1 MAEAAAES
9 VVAPAEPVV
18 AVTPPGRAE
27 RVTMG
32 AATSLLAVVGALLV
46 GAVILLVSGENPIT
60 AYAAIIDG
68 AFGDMFALGET
79 LARATPLAIIG
90 CGAAVA
96 LRAGLVSLGAQG
108 QVILGAIGALVAA
121 QALEDAPSV
130 VAIPLVALAGAALGA
145 AWALIPALLR
155 AHLRV
160 NEILSTLLFT
170 EFAALLLEYLL
181 NGPLK
186 EPSAITPKSEAF
198 PENSQLGLLVGGTRL
213 HVGVLL
219 APVAAGLFALWIRSV
234 RGFRYDLY
242 GENPRL
248 ATSLGV
254 SERKVIVNS
263 LLVSGAAAGVVGWIQ
278 AAGLLDRVY
287 VDIAEQLGFF
297 GLVVAFLGGARPAGV
312 LGAAL
317 LFGALQ
323 SGGLSMQSSE
333 GIPAT
338 LSDVIQALILLGF
351 SVRYAPSIA
360 GLLRRVSRSAT
371 LLPGR
376 ASDGKG

>member
-1 MAEAAAES
+1 MAEVAAES
-9 VVAPAEPVV
+9 VVAAAEPVV
-18 AVTPPGRAE
+18 AVTPPSRAE

-130 VAIPLVALAGAALGA
+130 VAIPLVALAGAVLGA

-186 EPSAITPKSEAF
+186 EASAITPKSEAF

-219 APVAAGLFALWIRSV
+219 APVAAGMFALWIRSV

-254 SERKVIVNS
+254 SERKVIVHS

-376 ASDGKG
+376 ATDGKG

>member
-1 MAEAAAES
+1 MAEATTETVPA
-9 VVAPAEPVV
+9 AEPVV
-18 AVTPPGRAE
+18 AVTPPSRAE

-121 QALEDAPSV
+121 QALEDAPSA

-297 GLVVAFLGGARPAGV
+297 GLVVAFLGGARPVGV

-376 ASDGKG
+376 ATDGKG

>member
-1 MAEAAAES
+1 
-9 VVAPAEPVV
+9 
-18 AVTPPGRAE
+18 
-27 RVTMG
+27 
-32 AATSLLAVVGALLV
+32 
-46 GAVILLVSGENPIT
+46 
-60 AYAAIIDG
+60 
-68 AFGDMFALGET
+68 
-79 LARATPLAIIG
+79 
-90 CGAAVA
+90 
-96 LRAGLVSLGAQG
+96 
-108 QVILGAIGALVAA
+108 
-121 QALEDAPSV
+121 
-130 VAIPLVALAGAALGA
+130 
-145 AWALIPALLR
+145 
-155 AHLRV
+155 
-160 NEILSTLLFT
+160 
-170 EFAALLLEYLL
+170 
-181 NGPLK
+181 
-186 EPSAITPKSEAF
+186 
-198 PENSQLGLLVGGTRL
+198 
-213 HVGVLL
+213 
-219 APVAAGLFALWIRSV
+219 VAAGLFALWIRSV

-254 SERKVIVNS
+254 SERKVIVHS

-297 GLVVAFLGGARPAGV
+297 GLVVAFLGGARPVGV

-351 SVRYAPSIA
+351 SVRYAPAIA

-376 ASDGKG
+376 ATDGRG

>member
-1 MAEAAAES
+1 
-9 VVAPAEPVV
+9 V
-18 AVTPPGRAE
+18 AVTPPSRAE

-121 QALEDAPSV
+121 QALEDAPSA
-130 VAIPLVALAGAALGA
+130 VAIPMVALAGALLGA
-145 AWALIPALLR
+145 LWALIPALLR

-254 SERKVIVNS
+254 SERKVIVHS

-278 AAGLLDRVY
+278 AAGLVDRVY

-297 GLVVAFLGGARPAGV
+297 GLVVAFLGGARPVGV

-351 SVRYAPSIA
+351 SVRYAPAIA

-376 ASDGKG
+376 ATDGRG

>member
-1 MAEAAAES
+1 MAEAVTEPVPAA
-9 VVAPAEPVV
+9 AEPVV

-60 AYAAIIDG
+60 AYAAILDG

-79 LARATPLAIIG
+79 LSRATPLAIIG

-121 QALEDAPSV
+121 QALEGAPSV

-297 GLVVAFLGGARPAGV
+297 GLVVAFLGGARPVGV

-351 SVRYAPSIA
+351 SVRYAPAIA

-376 ASDGKG
+376 ATDGRG